1 MTSIMKILM
10 TLLTQTMTTLNRHS
24 CAQLPGKFHDQG
36 EIDQPPSKMNL
47 MKPEIWMSD
56 LIYK

>member
-10 TLLTQTMTTLNRHS
+10 TLLTQTMITLNRHS

-36 EIDQPPSKMNL
+36 EIDQPPSKDEFDETRNMD
-47 MKPEIWMSD
+47 E
-56 LIYK
+56 